1 MSRRDRYAETDIS
14 IDHYDDRRDRDYLSR
29 AGRGRDEYYER
40 DVIERRSRAA
50 PPRERERETDV
61 IIKEREDVRYRD
73 GPEILRED
81 YGRTSAG
88 PLVLRKRETE
98 DFEYAPRPR
107 RRSPSPEPVPNV
119 SREEIIIRRNSPSPE
134 RAPPRREREVD
145 REEIIIRRD
154 DRSRDRRPPP
164 PRDVE
169 RDREEVIIR
178 RDDRERRGARY
189 DEIDREEIIIR
200 RDEDHYDRRP
210 PPPRD
215 YDREEIIIR
224 RDERDDDRASRVST
238 RGRDDYGLARPISH
252 ERERSRVGR
261 GSSDHDDEIIIRRD
275 ERQGRGV
282 DREREEIII
291 RKHSRSPSPVSS
303 VRAPPTLEPAPIYAP
318 PIHRDIIY
326 HERHIDHG
334 YETALAR
341 IPSRAPSPPMP
352 PPLPRERSE
361 ERIQIHRSGERNGR
375 AYDED
380 IIIDRNDGPRGRRAP
395 EPELAPVRGPYRER
409 EEIDIREERG
419 PRGYRRE
426 EIDLQEEADY
436 YNQRAVDR
444 SFVGEGFHG
453 ATRDWEI
460 VDVPPGTRRVK
471 MDGAGGGSQE
481 ITWQRYNGVRR
492 SKFMPDGS
500 ASDEGYG
507 SEISRPWPLALPA
520 PLPAPLPVPLPA
532 PAPAAAAAG
541 GIGARYGPRKKEG
554 EGLWTEIT
562 KDLVVKEAI
571 TQAGYEFEETDD
583 FYYVMSYLKYVSFL
597 PFAPRRR
604 CRSAPILILA

>member
-1 MSRRDRYAETDIS
+1 MPRRDRYAETDVS
-14 IDHYDDRRDRDYLSR
+14 IDHYEDRRERDYGSR
-29 AGRGRDEYYER
+29 GGRGRGGEDRYYEEE
-40 DVIERRSRAA
+40 IEYRSRGP
-50 PPRERERETDV
+50 PPRERERERERDV
-61 IIKEREDVRYRD
+61 IIKEREDIRYRD

-98 DFEYAPRPR
+98 DFEYAPRQR
-107 RRSPSPEPVPNV
+107 RRSPSPEPEPRV
-119 SREEIIIRRNSPSPE
+119 SREEIIIRRSSPSPE
-134 RAPPRREREVD
+134 RLPPRPEREVERD
-145 REEIIIRRD
+145 EIIIRRD
-154 DRSRDRRPPP
+154 ERSRDRRPPP
-164 PRDVE
+164 PREVE

-178 RDDRERRGARY
+178 RDDRERRGPRH
-189 DEIDREEIIIR
+189 DDFEREEIIIR
-200 RDEDHYDRRP
+200 RDDDPYDRRPPPPRDSEREEIIIRREDDHYDRRP

-215 YDREEIIIR
+215 FEREEIIIR
-224 RDERDDDRASRVST
+224 RDEREDDRASRVPT
-238 RGRDDYGLARPISH
+238 RGRDDYALARPISH

-261 GSSDHDDEIIIRRD
+261 GSSEHDDEIIIRRD
-275 ERQGRGV
+275 EREGRGG
-282 DREREEIII
+282 DRSREEIII
-291 RKHSRSPSPVSS
+291 RKHSRSPSPASS
-303 VRAPPTLEPAPIYAP
+303 IRAPPPLEPAPIYAP
-318 PIHRDIIY
+318 PIHREIIY

-352 PPLPRERSE
+352 PPPRERSE
-361 ERIQIHRSGERNGR
+361 ERIEIRRTGERNGR

-380 IIIDRNDGPRGRRAP
+380 IIIDRNEGPRDRRRAP
-395 EPELAPVRGPYRER
+395 EPELAPTRVPYRER

-419 PRGYRRE
+419 PRGYRRD
-426 EIDLQEEADY
+426 EIDIQEEADY
-436 YNQRAVDR
+436 YNQRAVER
-444 SFVGEGFHG
+444 SYVGEGLHG

-507 SEISRPWPLALPA
+507 SEISRPA
-520 PLPAPLPVPLPA
+520 PVTG
-532 PAPAAAAAG
+532 AG
-541 GIGARYGPRKKEG
+541 AGAIGPRYGPRRKEG

-583 FYYVMSYLKYVSFL
+583 FYYVMSYLKYVSST
-597 PFAPRRR
+597 
-604 CRSAPILILA
+604 SA